1 MADNDKK
8 EEVTEEEEGG
18 SSKKKIIIF
27 SVIGALVLIGATVG
41 GMMMFL
47 GGDKPAADDE
57 VVEEVVEEVI
67 EILDPFYVKLGP
79 GFTVNLQPG
88 DPVAFLQ
95 VNLQI
100 LTFDEEISEALT
112 KHRPTIKNNLGVIFS
127 TQASADLKTMEGKE
141 KLRVIVLEDI
151 RKIIARFEDGEAAAK
166 KVENVF
172 FTSFVMQ

>member
-1 MADNDKK
+1 MADEDKK
-8 EEVTEEEEGG
+8 EEVTEEEGG

-27 SVIGALVLIGATVG
+27 SAIGALVLIGVTVG
-41 GMMMFL
+41 AMMMFL
-47 GGDKPAADDE
+47 GGDKPADGEAE
-57 VVEEVVEEVI
+57 EEVVVEEVVEVP
-67 EILDPFYVKLGP
+67 DPYYVKLDP

-100 LTFDEEISEALT
+100 LTFDEDISEALK
-112 KHRPTIKNNLGVIFS
+112 KHIPTIKNNLGVIFS
-127 TQASADLKTMEGKE
+127 TQASADLKTLEGKE
-141 KLRVIVLEDI
+141 KLRVIVLKDI
-151 RKIIARFEDGEAAAK
+151 QKVIARFEDGEEAAK